1 MSNVAKDLAVL
12 GIKAGLAT
20 APFCGGIAEIF
31 GWAVEGR
38 FVDRRLAEIESLL
51 GEDSDIFLQSLKE
64 LNEHD
69 YYAIK
74 KLLKFHCFEAF
85 PELTHTTAKA
95 IIDYAMNRQNRTGD
109 DQIIEMLCQ
118 LNASDITA
126 LQAIKKVIIEKGNG
140 DYTKIVEWKDI
151 SPFCRSDPDGKFKM
165 SNMVLSTFENEDGSV
180 TPEISEGINALAI
193 SYSKLNR
200 LKIICAYHQIYPG
213 MNNDFDIDQ
222 FTITPFGV
230 KIFEFIDCDD
240 V

>member
-12 GIKAGLAT
+12 GIKASLAT

-51 GEDSDIFLQSLKE
+51 GKDSDIFLQNLKE

-95 IIDYAMNRQNRTGD
+95 IIDYAMNRQNRIGD
-109 DQIIEMLCQ
+109 DQIIE
-118 LNASDITA
+118 
-126 LQAIKKVIIEKGNG
+126 KGTG

-151 SPFCRSDPDGKFKM
+151 SPFRRSDPDGKFKM

-213 MNNDFDIDQ
+213 MNSDFDIDQ

-230 KIFEFIDCDD
+230 KILEFIDYDD